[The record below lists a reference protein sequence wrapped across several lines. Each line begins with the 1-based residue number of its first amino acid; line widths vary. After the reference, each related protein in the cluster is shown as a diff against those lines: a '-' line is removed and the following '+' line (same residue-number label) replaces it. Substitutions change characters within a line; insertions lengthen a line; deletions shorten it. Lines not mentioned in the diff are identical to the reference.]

1 MRLAPLVGREG
12 NRNESSK
19 KTRCPIC
26 GYYYGYWWVFIRRKF
41 LKGSPLPRGER
52 CRCCNAVLCLEGKS
66 ASVAEKIVTVALI
79 MPFLLPLFLPLSTP
93 VGFIFS
99 FFSMILFSCLMFLGV
114 IAVSKMLEHTVSGIG
129 LISSVDAKVVVETKA
144 LSLSKCKKR
153 GGDISKYRGN
163 NK

>member
-1 MRLAPLVGREG
+1 
-12 NRNESSK
+12 
-19 KTRCPIC
+19 
-26 GYYYGYWWVFIRRKF
+26 
-41 LKGSPLPRGER
+41 
-52 CRCCNAVLCLEGKS
+52 
-66 ASVAEKIVTVALI
+66 
-79 MPFLLPLFLPLSTP
+79 
-93 VGFIFS
+93 
-99 FFSMILFSCLMFLGV
+99 MFLGV